1 VIGTGAYDSFLQ
13 TDAAINP
20 GNSGGALID
29 TAGRLVGINTV
40 ILSRS
45 GGFEGIGLAIPVELA
60 RQVATS
66 LARDGRVA
74 RGWLGVGA
82 VDTPAGQP
90 GALIQSVQPRGPAD
104 RAGVRPGDV
113 VLRVGDRR
121 IGGAEDL
128 IGATLD
134 LEPGA
139 RVEIDLL
146 REGREQTIRLA
157 LGRRPAL
164 RTPGGR

>member
-1 VIGTGAYDSFLQ
+1 
-13 TDAAINP
+13 
-20 GNSGGALID
+20 
-29 TAGRLVGINTV
+29 
-40 ILSRS
+40 
-45 GGFEGIGLAIPVELA
+45 
-60 RQVATS
+60 
-66 LARDGRVA
+66 
-74 RGWLGVGA
+74 
-82 VDTPAGQP
+82 
-90 GALIQSVQPRGPAD
+90 
-104 RAGVRPGDV
+104 VRPGDV